1 MQDVKEIL
9 SELGFSGI
17 EDAAKKHAWLLI
29 SGKVAKY
36 EAECNFY
43 EKKYDC
49 DFSTFEKKINEK
61 INDENF
67 DEEDD
72 LLDWRFA
79 FEQLTKYKEQIVR
92 LRS

>member
-17 EDAAKKHAWLLI
+17 EDAAKKHAWLII

-36 EAECNFY
+36 DAECNFF
-43 EKKYDC
+43 ETKYKC
-49 DFSTFEKKINEK
+49 DFITFEKNINSRVNEED
-61 INDENF
+61 IN
-67 DEEDD
+67 EEDD

-79 FEQLTKYKEQIVR
+79 FEQLTKYREQIA
-92 LRS
+92 LIQS